1 LCGRHCCNNRR
12 PCASKIAAATTGRN
26 VGFLSTSPR
35 CINLSLGY
43 RCEKVSHRTVRSGGK
58 AMRGRQF
65 FMRFLRDDRGA
76 TAIEYGLI
84 VSLIVIAIIG
94 AMEGVANENTG
105 LWAVV
110 RSTVTSVM

>member
-1 LCGRHCCNNRR
+1 
-12 PCASKIAAATTGRN
+12 
-26 VGFLSTSPR
+26 
-35 CINLSLGY
+35 
-43 RCEKVSHRTVRSGGK
+43 
-58 AMRGRQF
+58 MRI
-65 FMRFLRDDRGA
+65 LRDDRGA

-110 RSTVTSVM
+110 TDKVTSTL